1 MTAKEFLESKGFD
14 DLREGLYHV
23 FEQDEIELLLREFA
37 ALPCS
42 CEGGHY
48 GYGAAKC
55 FVCGRVKEV
64 EKDGHFIA
72 DKGQKHCYL

>member
-23 FEQDEIELLLREFA
+23 FEQDEIESLLNEFA

-42 CEGGHY
+42 CEGN
-48 GYGAAKC
+48 
-55 FVCGRVKEV
+55 RRSSEM
-64 EKDGHFIA
+64 
-72 DKGQKHCYL
+72 LRMR

>member
-1 MTAKEFLESKGFD
+1 MTAKEFLKSKGFY
-14 DLREGLYHV
+14 DLQEGLYYV
-23 FEQDEIELLLREFA
+23 FDQEGLEDILNEFA

-64 EKDGHFIA
+64 ENEKITT
-72 DKGQKHCYL
+72 CEC

>member
-1 MTAKEFLESKGFD
+1 MTAKEFLQSKGYD
-14 DLREGLYHV
+14 EVPEGLFHV
-23 FEQDEIELLLREFA
+23 FFQHEIESLLREFA

-42 CEGGHY
+42 CEGSHY

-72 DKGQKHCYL
+72 DKTMAK